1 MTSAA
6 VPFGDLKRQNE
17 AVRTELEAAF
27 ARVLDSGW
35 YILGAEVAAFE
46 AEFAAFCGA
55 AHCLG
60 VASGAEAL
68 YLALAA
74 LDIGPGDEV
83 ITVANACMYEVAAI
97 LQAGARP
104 VLADV
109 DPATQNMSPGAF
121 EAAITPRTKAVIPVH
136 LFGRLADMPAICE
149 VAARHKIA
157 VVEDA
162 AQAHGTFGPDVEG
175 RPRRAGQWGAAACFS
190 FYPSKNLGALGDA
203 GALVT
208 DDAALAERLRRLR
221 MYGWAGKYNTVDA
234 GGRNS
239 RLDELQAALL
249 RVKLRHLAAGNAARR
264 ERAAWYAEL
273 LAGLPV
279 GLPADEPGHIYHLY
293 VLTLPDR
300 ARRDAL
306 RAHLAASGVGCDV
319 HYPTPAHLQPAFA
332 DLGYGPDSL
341 PATEELAGRIL
352 SLPMFPELTRAEV
365 ERVAA
370 AVRAGVQP

>member
-1 MTSAA
+1 MTSLT

-17 AVRTELEAAF
+17 TVRAELETAF

-35 YILGAEVAAFE
+35 YILGTEVAAFE

-55 AHCLG
+55 AHCVG

-74 LDIGPGDEV
+74 LGVGPGDEV

-97 LQAGARP
+97 LQTGARP

-109 DPATQNMSPGAF
+109 DLLTQNMSPHAF
-121 EAAITPRTKAVIPVH
+121 EAVITPRTKAVIPVH
-136 LFGRLADMPAICE
+136 LFGRLADMPAICAI
-149 VAARHKIA
+149 AARHNIA

-162 AQAHGTFGPDVEG
+162 AQAHGSFGLDVAG
-175 RPRRAGQWGAAACFS
+175 RPRHAGQWGAAACFS

-203 GALVT
+203 GAVVT
-208 DDAALAERLRRLR
+208 DDSALAERLRRLR
-221 MYGWAGKYNTVDA
+221 MYGWAGKYNTVDS

-249 RVKLRHLAAGNAARR
+249 RVKLRHLEAGNAARR
-264 ERAAWYAEL
+264 ERAAWYGEL
-273 LAGLPV
+273 LAGLPLT
-279 GLPADEPGHIYHLY
+279 LPVDEPGHIYHLY
-293 VLTLPDR
+293 VAVLSERTQ
-300 ARRDAL
+300 RDAL
-306 RAHLAASGVGCDV
+306 RAHLASSAIGCDI

-332 DLGYGPDSL
+332 DLGFGPGAL
-341 PATEELAGRIL
+341 PVTEELAGRIL

-370 AVRAGVQP
+370 AIRTGVQA